1 MSSLL
6 LAVALGYILGSIPF
20 GVIVT
25 YAGGGG
31 DVRKIGSGN
40 IGTTNVLRTGRKELA
55 VLTLLGDTLKA
66 TAAVLIANHL
76 WGEPAGIV
84 AGASAFVGHVFPIW
98 LRFKGGKGVATY
110 LGALIGVAWP
120 VALLFT
126 VVWITVA
133 AVTRYSSASALA
145 ASAIAPVV
153 LAIWAPEPL
162 ALVFVGLSVVLWALH
177 WENITRLLA
186 GKESRIGQ
194 RPAASGGR

>member
-40 IGTTNVLRTGRKELA
+40 IGTTNVLRTGRKDLA

-76 WGEPAGIV
+76 WGETAGIV

-153 LAIWAPEPL
+153 LAVWAPEPL

-186 GKESRIGQ
+186 GQESRIGQ

>member
-40 IGTTNVLRTGRKELA
+40 IGTTNVLRTGRKDLA

-76 WGEPAGIV
+76 WGETAGIV

-133 AVTRYSSASALA
+133 AVTCYSSASALA

-153 LAIWAPEPL
+153 LAVWAPEPL
-162 ALVFVGLSVVLWALH
+162 ALVFVGLSVALWALH

-186 GKESRIGQ
+186 GQESRIGQ